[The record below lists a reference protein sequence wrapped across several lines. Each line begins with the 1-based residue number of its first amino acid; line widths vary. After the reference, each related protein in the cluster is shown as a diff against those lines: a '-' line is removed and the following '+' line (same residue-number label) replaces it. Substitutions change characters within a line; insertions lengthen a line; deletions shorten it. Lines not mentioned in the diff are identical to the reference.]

1 MTSDLLR
8 GNSAETLR
16 RRAMGVR
23 GGSGLLRSV
32 AARRQEV
39 GALVR
44 HGRAR
49 ERMHAPLRAEL
60 HAGAAEPDQRE
71 PAW

>member
-44 HGRAR
+44 HGAR
-49 ERMHAPLRAEL
+49 QGAHA
-60 HAGAAEPDQRE
+60 HASAR
-71 PAW
+71 